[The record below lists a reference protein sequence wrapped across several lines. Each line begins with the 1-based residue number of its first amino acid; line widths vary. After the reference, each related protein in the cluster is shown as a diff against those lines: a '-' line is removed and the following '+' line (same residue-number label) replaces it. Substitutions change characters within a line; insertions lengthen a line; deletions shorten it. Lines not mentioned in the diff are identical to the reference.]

1 MPRQYGASRSRRTSQ
16 TSSQARSRKRDI
28 GRYKSSLEKYCAD
41 KLSELGIAFSYE
53 EMEFELQSGFN
64 YSGTYYKMTPKGKEL
79 LNKSNMN
86 VLPIRYTPD
95 FIGKDNNWIIETK
108 GFSPSQH
115 TFPMRWKL
123 FLKHLVDSG
132 KPLPAL
138 FMPKNKMQ
146 VDECVEIIKNLIK
159 NGQI

>member
-1 MPRQYGASRSRRTSQ
+1 
-16 TSSQARSRKRDI
+16 
-28 GRYKSSLEKYCAD
+28 
-41 KLSELGIAFSYE
+41 
-53 EMEFELQSGFN
+53 MEFELQSGFN

-95 FIGKDNNWIIETK
+95 FIGKENNWIIETK

-159 NGQI
+159 NGHKMLKLVEIQRKNSLNELVKKIVVFKNRSKTWGSL